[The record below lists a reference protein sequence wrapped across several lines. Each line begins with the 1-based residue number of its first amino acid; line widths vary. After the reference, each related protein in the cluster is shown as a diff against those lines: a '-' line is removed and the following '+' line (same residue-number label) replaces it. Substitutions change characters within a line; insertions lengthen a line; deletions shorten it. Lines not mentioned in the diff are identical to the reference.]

1 MRRVVELSVV
11 APVLFFL
18 LSHGSFAFS
27 QNTSSNQHKI
37 LVDSL
42 VISGTQTIDSGELA
56 EITGTISEGEFN
68 DDSEELQE
76 RIRDAFQERG
86 YIKAEVTKFEMKN
99 IDPLG
104 SPRPVRI
111 EAEVNEGPLCRVST
125 IQFTGNH
132 FFSSEELRNMF
143 PLKTGDVFK
152 KGKIAGGLSSMV
164 RAFGERGLLDASAVP
179 EVIFSG
185 GNVELVVDV
194 LEGPQY
200 RMGQLEITGPADVQQ
215 KLQIHW
221 TLEPGAVFDR
231 GYVSQFIDE
240 NRSLLPVNFVPGDGV
255 KIYRDCKAATASVH
269 IHLVQDAQHDAQDRG
284 LTQSCPK
291 DDDKKR

>member
-1 MRRVVELSVV
+1 MRRFVELPIV
-11 APVLFFL
+11 AFALFL
-18 LSHGSFAFS
+18 CLSPGRLAIS
-27 QNTSSNQHKI
+27 QSISSNQHKI

-42 VISGTQTIDSGELA
+42 VVSGTQAIDSAELA
-56 EITGTISEGEFN
+56 EITGTISGGEFD

-132 FFSSEELRNMF
+132 FFSTEELRNMF

-152 KGKIAGGLSSMV
+152 KGKIANGLSIMV
-164 RAFGERGLLDASAVP
+164 KAFGERGLLDASAVP
-179 EVIFSG
+179 EIIFSG
-185 GNVELVVDV
+185 ANVELIVDL

-200 RMGQLEITGPADVQQ
+200 RMDKLEITGPTDVQQ
-215 KLQIHW
+215 KLQLHW
-221 TLEPGAVFDR
+221 TLDPGAVFDR
-231 GYVSQFIDE
+231 AYVYQFIDE
-240 NRSLLPVNFVPGDGV
+240 NHSLLPVNFVAGDGV

-291 DDDKKR
+291 QDDKQR

>member
-1 MRRVVELSVV
+1 MRRFVELTFV
-11 APVLFFL
+11 APLLFLCF
-18 LSHGSFAFS
+18 SHGNLAFS
-27 QNTSSNQHKI
+27 QNISSNQHKI

-42 VISGTQTIDSGELA
+42 VISGTQAIDSGDLA
-56 EITGTISEGEFN
+56 EITGTISGGVFN

-99 IDPLG
+99 IDPLA
-104 SPRPVRI
+104 SPRPVRV

-132 FFSSEELRNMF
+132 FFSNEELRNMF

-152 KGKIAGGLSSMV
+152 KGKIAGGLDSMV
-164 RAFGERGLLDASAVP
+164 KAFGERGLLDASAVP
-179 EVIFSG
+179 EIIFSG
-185 GNVELVVDV
+185 GNVELVVNV
-194 LEGPQY
+194 LEGRQY
-200 RMGQLEITGPADVQQ
+200 HMGQLEIAGPADVQQ

-221 TLEPGAVFDR
+221 TLEPGAVFDG

-240 NRSLLPVNFVPGDGV
+240 NHSLLPVNFVPGDGV

-284 LTQSCPK
+284 LIQSCPRQ
-291 DDDKKR
+291 DDKQR